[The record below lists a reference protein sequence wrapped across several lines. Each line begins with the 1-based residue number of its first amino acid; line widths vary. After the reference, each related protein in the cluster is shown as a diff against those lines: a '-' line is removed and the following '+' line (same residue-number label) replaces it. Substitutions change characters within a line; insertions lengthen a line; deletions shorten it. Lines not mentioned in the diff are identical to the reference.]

1 MHVSQLLRF
10 GYLQTLYIILK
21 FKLKRDCFKTE
32 GKNRDALQN
41 TDVGTGLPGSDL
53 QVAAE
58 LEALQASPKR

>member
-1 MHVSQLLRF
+1 MSQLLRF

-32 GKNRDALQN
+32 GKNRDA
-41 TDVGTGLPGSDL
+41 GTGLPGSDL

-58 LEALQASPKR
+58 LEALQASSKR

>member
-1 MHVSQLLRF
+1 M
-10 GYLQTLYIILK
+10 QTLYIILK

-32 GKNRDALQN
+32 GKNRDALQS

-58 LEALQASPKR
+58 LEALQASSKR